1 MKMRE
6 HLFSSWALTCI
17 IDNAIFYGHSFGC
30 SRLYII
36 IVLANKVDMYEL
48 FRPFPIS
55 YTIIKALIKIANY
68 SVFSRFKSSNDRLV
82 FLNFFLQFYSYGNY
96 LQILRH
102 GFIVS
107 E

>member
-1 MKMRE
+1 MKTSW
-6 HLFSSWALTCI
+6 HFFSSWALACI

-55 YTIIKALIKIANY
+55 YTIIKALIKLPI
-68 SVFSRFKSSNDRLV
+68 
-82 FLNFFLQFYSYGNY
+82 LQFSAVLNVQMID
-96 LQILRH
+96 LS
-102 GFIVS
+102 F
-107 E
+107 